1 MNDNSVISAVNEE
14 GRAFDLSLLQ
24 KATYVANY
32 LPVFEQ
38 GLWRKYSIGNKVY
51 THETV
56 QEYVESEAG
65 MNCTSYSAFRDA
77 VDAVAT
83 STDPRMAEARSEA
96 VKLLNCLD
104 QPTSSHGGDRGFH
117 GNQYTEPSDTKGSAQ
132 GDNIPLPK
140 RGTSKEHLR
149 RRIARDYGQQVVES
163 ASNEGKSTYAT
174 AVELGI
180 KKRGVQIGAKTPA
193 WRAAD
198 NLLERLGE
206 EWCAELITVL
216 TDKLTNS

>member
-104 QPTSSHGGDRGFH
+104 QPTSSHGGDRG
-117 GNQYTEPSDTKGSAQ
+117 NQYTKPTAAEGVCQAD
-132 GDNIPLPK
+132 IIRLPK
-140 RGTSKEHLR
+140 HGTSKEHLR